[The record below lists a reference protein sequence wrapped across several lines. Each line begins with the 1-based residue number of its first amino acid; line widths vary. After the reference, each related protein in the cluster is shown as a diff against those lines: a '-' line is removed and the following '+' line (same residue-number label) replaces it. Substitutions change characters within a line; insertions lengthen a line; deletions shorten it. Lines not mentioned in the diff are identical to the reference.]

1 MTQSCSHPL
10 PTQCRVLSTADR
22 WQRQTTEAAWPCTG
36 RTLRV
41 QYAHMTTVVR
51 ITSHCM
57 SPYDVLI
64 ATATVAVVPFQAI
77 FAVLQRQPN
86 DVVQHR
92 TGRSGRLGP
101 CREDRRNS
109 SRNEER
115 GQRQSKHAFSND
127 IARNESTEFIAT
139 EHPTFTSNRCRGAAP

>member
-1 MTQSCSHPL
+1 
-10 PTQCRVLSTADR
+10 
-22 WQRQTTEAAWPCTG
+22 
-36 RTLRV
+36 
-41 QYAHMTTVVR
+41 MTTVVR
-51 ITSHCM
+51 ITSHFM

-86 DVVQHR
+86 DVDQHR

-115 GQRQSKHAFSND
+115 GQRQPKNAFSND

-139 EHPTFTSNRCRGAAP
+139 EHPTVTANRCRGAAP